1 MDVRQCGA
9 NRRPNALA
17 KIDIL
22 LCDKYA
28 YSRILV
34 YVCLD
39 VGDSLGKSMFPKS
52 NTDICKRLL
61 YGCVKGLHA
70 LGGPD
75 TQGKLSRSPVQLPAA
90 DPVPWLRKL
99 KSLQPK

>member
-1 MDVRQCGA
+1 MDVRQSGA

-22 LCDKYA
+22 RDDKCA
-28 YSRILV
+28 RLQLLV

-61 YGCVKGLHA
+61 YGCVKGPHELC
-70 LGGPD
+70 GPD
-75 TQGKLSRSPVQLPAA
+75 TQGKL
-90 DPVPWLRKL
+90 
-99 KSLQPK
+99 